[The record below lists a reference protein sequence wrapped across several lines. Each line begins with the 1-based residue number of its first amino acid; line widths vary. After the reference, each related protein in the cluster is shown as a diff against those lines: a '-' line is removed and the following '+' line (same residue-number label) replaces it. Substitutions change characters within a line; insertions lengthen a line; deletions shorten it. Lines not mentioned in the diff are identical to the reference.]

1 MAATKAGPRSG
12 IPSRFGYSGGSFL
25 KAPSPATT
33 AASTPNGG
41 LVASQTPKS
50 QLAFNPNRKPVS
62 GLSGRTENSNSS
74 EGLQHVGKH
83 NGYPES
89 LPIKADVYIKPPN
102 STPNSRLNSP
112 VNTSISGLQAPS
124 KDKLVNSASKLQY
137 SSQLH
142 DLAKRREQSQS
153 PKTSVSDQEPVNDA
167 PGHLASLALADK
179 KRHSSDSTA
188 NKYKPKQNIPSPLRE
203 SNKIDISQHNSAL
216 KPRRGNS
223 PYSTLLKQDK
233 TLNHIADAPSS
244 AFQAPSKFD
253 NRQLLREPAE
263 KTKRLSSGSSGSDDA
278 AVPSAFQRIPPRA
291 EPIKANG
298 SQQKFTGIPRAF
310 SPPPKANSDEV
321 EGVSSKSKIKP
332 QHHILP
338 MSSGLQA
345 KSDNSSAYGSQLQRG
360 ILLPRSNANQNNMLA
375 VARATSPP
383 HIKPNMLPRVIK
395 MKNSNQAK
403 QQEDSKKESSHLSD
417 HTRSIPSVMN
427 NGELTEKSSSQP
439 FGHTVTTSQPVSNN
453 TTPHLH
459 SASSMQPPVALV
471 KNNFLDEAN
480 DTDSCISETGSES
493 TAATVV
499 MGKKSSIADLTS
511 LDSSSPSRPESS
523 NVEEDDCPELSPP
536 LNADEF
542 PPYFSHDTKL
552 LGKLQNIGFDTGENS
567 PTSPQDV
574 STQNHLESDIAYS
587 EEDVV
592 TALDAITTHPDKI
605 TKTIPSS
612 NANGSC
618 HGNHIA
624 TPQMKTGLE
633 PKSSFLPKPKDMEA
647 HKDQSKTMS
656 LPATARYDGLLRFGM
671 KRDKPASER
680 VSPERST
687 ELDGQNV
694 SQQKQKRGL
703 HGLSERRE
711 RNKTIAFFKSS
722 EDKGMI
728 KPLGSGLK
736 LQSSGRSEQNLSVT
750 GKTDATQSHSN
761 LKLRALSPPRTS
773 SGLLT
778 SNGSVLKD
786 GKTNLDA
793 LRKKTFI
800 RKPTEGSSDITK
812 EKESSLVKPSGSGAD
827 HSSLSLKMRS
837 PPQSAFKIPLSGS
850 GNQPDCGQQQIKS
863 PVQQFM
869 VPSPLSPTSPVNTG
883 DEYKNAASF
892 ANKPVDG
899 CDSRQERSVNP
910 SKLTQAHQ
918 DLPNFDSRKS
928 SCGSENSTSSAIQ
941 SYGGTESP
949 SPVQNK
955 NEKDPSVNSTALTLT
970 GSSYD
975 DSNKAQET
983 STVDKRKS
991 MDAFMS
997 PTDDITVKNWTEG
1010 HNDAAGSSNSAVGET
1025 STESI
1030 GIVQSATLTDHNLP
1044 HVLDDVQRVEIV
1056 NNHHKHG
1063 TLSVD
1068 EPSNDIPPQTD
1079 QSSSVASNVVTG
1091 VADHSLLNNVVI
1103 DKVAASVDSMGSHVD
1118 STAVNTRSSIDRSQ
1132 YVERLLETEQA
1143 ATSITLPQLNVVGTA
1158 VSGITKQEDDDDDYD
1173 DEEEDDDDDDDD
1185 DEEDESDKAIISNTL
1200 KQSPLNF
1207 DADFLAD
1214 DKSDVLSYVSHV
1226 SDRSYTS
1233 NFSSFRMKPYMP
1245 AHVIAEGSYLEQ
1257 RKRESF
1263 TGNDRTD
1270 FLENDRYEMSPQL
1283 HHRTPLSKRPN
1294 SELEKSPQ
1302 YFQSDPNLDLR
1313 SCGSRSPT
1321 YFDRFTPEHQF
1332 RDPEVCFYMNS
1343 SQYGYE

>member
-12 IPSRFGYSGGSFL
+12 IPSRFGYSGGSSL
-25 KAPSPATT
+25 KAPSPAT
-33 AASTPNGG
+33 AATSIPNGG
-41 LVASQTPKS
+41 LVASQAPKS

-124 KDKLVNSASKLQY
+124 KDKLVNSTSKLQY

-153 PKTSVSDQEPVNDA
+153 PRTSVSDQEPVNDA
-167 PGHLASLALADK
+167 SGHLASLALADK

-203 SNKIDISQHNSAL
+203 SNKSDFSQHNSAL

-223 PYSTLLKQDK
+223 PYSTLVKQDK
-233 TLNHIADAPSS
+233 PLNHIADTPSS
-244 AFQAPSKFD
+244 AFQALSKFD
-253 NRQLLREPAE
+253 NRQMLREPAE

-291 EPIKANG
+291 ESMKANG

-321 EGVSSKSKIKP
+321 EGVNTKSKIKP

-345 KSDNSSAYGSQLQRG
+345 KSDNHSGGQPQRG
-360 ILLPRSNANQNNMLA
+360 TLLPRPNANQNMLA

-403 QQEDSKKESSHLSD
+403 QQEDSKKEGSYSSD
-417 HTRSIPSVMN
+417 HNANTRSASSLMN
-427 NGELTEKSSSQP
+427 NGELAEKSSQP
-439 FGHTVTTSQPVSNN
+439 LGHSLLPVTTTSSNN
-453 TTPHLH
+453 TTPHFH

-471 KNNFLDEAN
+471 KNNLLDETN
-480 DTDSCISETGSES
+480 DTDSCVSETGSES
-493 TAATVV
+493 TATTVV

-511 LDSSSPSRPESS
+511 LDSSSPR
-523 NVEEDDCPELSPP
+523 NVEEDDYPQLSPP

-552 LGKLQNIGFDTGENS
+552 LGKLQNIGFDTGSSENS
-567 PTSPQDV
+567 PTPPQDV
-574 STQNHLESDIAYS
+574 STQNHSESECAYS

-592 TALDAITTHPDKI
+592 TALDAIATHPDKI
-605 TKTIPSS
+605 TKGPSS

-618 HGNHIA
+618 NGSNHIA
-624 TPQMKTGLE
+624 IPHMKSYLE

-647 HKDQSKTMS
+647 HKDHSKTMS
-656 LPATARYDGLLRFGM
+656 LPSTARYDGLLRFGM
-671 KRDKPASER
+671 KRDKPGKLSER

-687 ELDGQNV
+687 EFDGQNI
-694 SQQKQKRGL
+694 SQQKRGL
-703 HGLSERRE
+703 HGLSEKRE

-750 GKTDATQSHSN
+750 GKADATQLHSN
-761 LKLRALSPPRTS
+761 LKLRALSPPHSS
-773 SGLLT
+773 SGLLI

-786 GKTNLDA
+786 GRTNLDA

-800 RKPTEGSSDITK
+800 RKPTEGCSDITK
-812 EKESSLVKPSGSGAD
+812 EKEPSLVKPNGSSVD
-827 HSSLSLKMRS
+827 HTSSSLKMKS
-837 PPQSAFKIPLSGS
+837 PPHSVFKIPLNGS
-850 GNQPDCGQQQIKS
+850 GNQPDGGQQQIKS
-863 PVQQFM
+863 PVQQFT
-869 VPSPLSPTSPVNTG
+869 VSSPLSPTSLVNTG
-883 DEYKNAASF
+883 EEYKNASF
-892 ANKPVDG
+892 VNKPVDG
-899 CDSRQERSVNP
+899 CDSRHVSP
-910 SKLTQAHQ
+910 SKLTQVHQ
-918 DLPNFDSRKS
+918 DLPNSDSRKS
-928 SCGSENSTSSAIQ
+928 SCDGENSTSSAIQ
-941 SYGGTESP
+941 SYSRTKSP
-949 SPVQNK
+949 SPVQSK
-955 NEKDPSVNSTALTLT
+955 NEKYTSEISSTALTQS
-970 GSSYD
+970 GSSSD
-975 DSNKAQET
+975 ESNKAQET
-983 STVDKRKS
+983 STGDQRKS

-997 PTDDITVKNWTEG
+997 PTDDTTVNNWTEG
-1010 HNDAAGSSNSAVGET
+1010 HNDAAGSSKSAVGET

-1030 GIVQSATLTDHNLP
+1030 GILQSAMLTDHNLP
-1044 HVLDDVQRVEIV
+1044 RVLDDVQRVEIV
-1056 NNHHKHG
+1056 NGHHKHT
-1063 TLSVD
+1063 TLPAN
-1068 EPSNDIPPQTD
+1068 EPSNDHLPPQTD
-1079 QSSSVASNVVTG
+1079 QPSSVASG
-1091 VADHSLLNNVVI
+1091 VSDQSLLNNVVI

-1132 YVERLLETEQA
+1132 YVEKLLDTEQEA
-1143 ATSITLPQLNVVGTA
+1143 SPITLPQLNVVGTA
-1158 VSGITKQEDDDDDYD
+1158 VSGVTKQEEEEED
-1173 DEEEDDDDDDDD
+1173 DEEE
-1185 DEEDESDKAIISNTL
+1185 EVGEDGDNDILNTL

-1207 DADFLAD
+1207 EIQEQSDFIAD
-1214 DKSDVLSYVSHV
+1214 DKSDVLSCVSHV

-1245 AHVIAEGSYLEQ
+1245 AHLIAEGSYLEQ

-1263 TGNDRTD
+1263 TGNDRMD

-1294 SELEKSPQ
+1294 SELERSSQ

-1313 SCGSRSPT
+1313 SRDSRSPT
-1321 YFDRFTPEHQF
+1321 YFDRCTPEHQF
-1332 RDPEVCFYMNS
+1332 KDSEVCIYMNS
-1343 SQYGYE
+1343 